1 MRSKHIILSIV
12 LCLAA
17 TSIILYLSTNDQDLS
32 RYNNDWNGTSH
43 FFTLTDR
50 HLSYDVYNLTSL
62 SKAFNS
68 TLLLLAPERNY
79 EPVEILAYSNFL
91 KSGNTIILADDFGT
105 GNSFLKGI
113 GSNISIVSGILTSA
127 DRAYNDSHSIVAY
140 PTDYNH
146 TILSGIETLVMNKAA
161 SLLYGEPLATSSLF
175 SWIDKDKDKLITKKE
190 ILGKYTVIAFEKI
203 GDGEIIVIS
212 DPSIFI
218 NSMINLEEKWDNKKF
233 ISNIISLNPNLYI
246 DQTNSK
252 TYKLDTI
259 NKIFVYLKSIKEIKI
274 LFIGMILFLLAYV
287 FLMSPYFKNKK

>member
-175 SWIDKDKDKLITKKE
+175 SWIDKDKDK
-190 ILGKYTVIAFEKI
+190 
-203 GDGEIIVIS
+203 
-212 DPSIFI
+212 
-218 NSMINLEEKWDNKKF
+218 
-233 ISNIISLNPNLYI
+233 
-246 DQTNSK
+246 
-252 TYKLDTI
+252 
-259 NKIFVYLKSIKEIKI
+259 
-274 LFIGMILFLLAYV
+274 
-287 FLMSPYFKNKK
+287 